1 MIRSGIFVTIVLLFA
16 TIVEPAN
23 SSGNTHSVSLS
34 PVALDYARKLIRQD
48 HVVNDK
54 RGEWA
59 EHQASATDE
68 SEFMTQRG
76 SEEYARWYLGIDESH
91 RPDSKARYKFPFGD
105 FKNVHRCAL
114 IAVRNRA
121 RQYGYAD
128 IERAATELLSLI
140 PEQKE

>member
-1 MIRSGIFVTIVLLFA
+1 MIRSGIFVTIVLFFA

-23 SSGNTHSVSLS
+23 LSGNTHSVTLN
-34 PVALDYARKLIRQD
+34 PVALDYARKLISQD

-68 SEFMTQRG
+68 SEFMKQRG
-76 SEEYARWYLGIDESH
+76 SEEYARWHLGIDESH
-91 RPDSKARYKFPFGD
+91 RSDSKARYKFPFGD

-114 IAVRNRA
+114 IAAQTRA
-121 RQYGYAD
+121 RQYGYSD
-128 IERAATELLSLI
+128 IEGAATELLSLI
-140 PEQKE
+140 PEKQE